1 VSVVVVGLEHH
12 RTSLDILERAVVP
25 ETEMSKTLASL
36 RDRSNLLE
44 VVVLSTCL
52 RTELYAV
59 VERFHE
65 GVADLQEHLAASVD
79 MTVEQ
84 LTEQLTVHFDDAVA
98 EHLFEV
104 ASGLCSAVPGEHE
117 ILGQVR
123 TAARLATAERAAGP
137 VLTGLFDSAVKAGRR
152 VRTETAIGRGSTSL
166 SHLSVELVADSLG
179 SRFNSARVVVVGAG
193 TMASGVTDFL
203 RSRGLNGEDITVVN
217 RTEQKADALATSFGG
232 RSAGLGSL
240 AGAMADADAVI
251 VATSAPTPVVA
262 SESVLAAL
270 SARVGRR
277 LMPLVIVDLSMPR
290 NVDPSVVGLGG
301 VQLHDLVALR
311 ALADRSLAGRKAE
324 LDLAKAIVSDEVERY
339 RSDSRARGA
348 APQVALLRSRLD
360 DLRRQELDR
369 IRNKS
374 NDLTDDQW
382 QQVEDATRAVLAK
395 LLHSPT
401 VALKETSGTPR
412 GERLVEA
419 IRALFDL

>member
-1 VSVVVVGLEHH
+1 MSVLVVGLEHH
-12 RTSLDILERAVVP
+12 RTSLDVLERAVIP
-25 ETEMSKTLASL
+25 DTELSKTLVSL

-65 GVADLQEHLAASVD
+65 GVADLQEHLAASVG
-79 MTVEQ
+79 TSVEQ
-84 LTEQLTVHFDDAVA
+84 IADQLTVHFDDAVVQ
-98 EHLFEV
+98 HLFEV
-104 ASGLCSAVPGEHE
+104 ASGLRSAVPGEHE

-123 TAARLATAERAAGP
+123 TASRRAQAERAAGP

-152 VRTETAIGRGSTSL
+152 VRAQTAIGRGSTSL

-179 SRFNSARVVVVGAG
+179 PRFNSARVVVLGAG
-193 TMASGVTDFL
+193 AMASGVTEFL
-203 RSRGLNGEDITVVN
+203 RSRGVKGEDITVVN
-217 RTEQKADALATSFGG
+217 RTERRASDLAAGFGG
-232 RSAGLGSL
+232 TGMGLGSL
-240 AGAMADADAVI
+240 TGAMAGADAVI
-251 VATSAPTPVVA
+251 VATSAPTPIVGP
-262 SESVLAAL
+262 ESVLAAL

-311 ALADRSLAGRKAE
+311 ALADRALAGRTGE
-324 LDLAKAIVSDEVERY
+324 LESAKAIVTDEVERY
-339 RSDSRARGA
+339 RADSRARGA
-348 APQVALLRSRLD
+348 APQVALLRSRLEE
-360 DLRRQELDR
+360 LRRQELER
-369 IRNKS
+369 MKGKT

-382 QQVEDATRAVLAK
+382 GQVDDATRAILAK
-395 LLHSPT
+395 LLHNPT
-401 VALKETSGTPR
+401 VALKEASGTPR